1 MRLRDSVW
9 AMLVQDEVGT
19 RVDVV
24 ASIRQ
29 AMLDALDELSSPDV
43 RTLDD
48 AVSRAVDIAGL
59 WDLRSALTDAIAA
72 EQGLEAARTRVNLIT
87 DMFGQY

>member
-9 AMLVQDEVGT
+9 AMLVQDETGT
-19 RVDVV
+19 RDGVV
-24 ASIRQ
+24 ALIRQ
-29 AMLDALDELSSPDV
+29 AMLDAIDELSSPDV

-48 AVSRAVDIAGL
+48 TISRTVDIAGL
-59 WDLRSALTDAIAA
+59 WNLRSDLTNAIAN
-72 EQGLEAARTRVNLIT
+72 EQGPEAARVRVNTIT